1 VVRVTHPAA
10 WSGRR
15 KWSGADNQSWK
26 NLKILRLRSEFGE
39 QNVYQVELPEG
50 WDVIL
55 IRSQGQLG
63 NQMFLYAAALKQR
76 REWEWLVLFGFV
88 ELEPLIASTRKRVF
102 LIPFPHTFD
111 QWVKRQFKRMARLNR
126 RMCRSVRESGGDLFA
141 LTRGKH
147 CLCPLVFEFGLC
159 QSPELA
165 PVSLIHDHMG
175 LGRAKPTWLVQS
187 EADLS
192 SLGVDLENFAFL
204 HFRKGDYSSFDVGG
218 FNPVLP
224 AEYFRDAIVA
234 LRKDFPDLY
243 IVVLSDD
250 LEAAKEFL
258 GREENFTFF
267 PFGSLSSFGAMVL
280 ARHGI
285 LSASTFSWWGA
296 RLAHDR
302 HGGGTFIAPLYWMGF
317 RTQTWFPSENIRSD
331 FLSYIEV
338 AS

>member
-1 VVRVTHPAA
+1 MV
-10 WSGRR
+10 
-15 KWSGADNQSWK
+15 
-26 NLKILRLRSEFGE
+26 
-39 QNVYQVELPEG
+39 
-50 WDVIL
+50 L

-76 REWEWLVLFGFV
+76 REREWLVLFGFL
-88 ELEPLIASTRKRVF
+88 ELEPLIAKGRNRVF
-102 LIPFPHTFD
+102 LISFPHALD
-111 QWVKRQFKRMARLNR
+111 KWVKRQFKRMARLNQR
-126 RMCRSVRESGGDLFA
+126 ACRCVRKSGGDPLA
-141 LTRGKH
+141 LTRSRH
-147 CLCPLVFEFGLC
+147 CLWPLVFEFGLC
-159 QSPELA
+159 QSPGLA
-165 PVSLIHDHMG
+165 HVSLIRDHMG
-175 LGRAKPTWLVQS
+175 LGGAKPPWLVQS

-218 FNPVLP
+218 SNPVLP
-224 AEYFRDAIVA
+224 AEYFRDAIVG
-234 LRKDFPDLY
+234 LRKDFPDLH
-243 IVVLSDD
+243 IVVLSDG

-258 GREENFTFF
+258 GEEENITFF

-317 RTQTWFPSENIRSD
+317 RTQTWFPSEDIRSD
-331 FLSYIEV
+331 FLSYLEV
-338 AS
+338 VSED

>member
-1 VVRVTHPAA
+1 
-10 WSGRR
+10 
-15 KWSGADNQSWK
+15 
-26 NLKILRLRSEFGE
+26 LILL
-39 QNVYQVELPEG
+39 
-50 WDVIL
+50 
-55 IRSQGQLG
+55 RSQGQLG
-63 NQMFLYAAALKQR
+63 NQIFLYAAALNQR
-76 REWEWLVLFGFV
+76 RKREWLVLFGFL
-88 ELEPLIASTRKRVF
+88 ELKPLIAKGRNQVF
-102 LIPFPHTFD
+102 LILFPHGLD
-111 QWVKRQFKRMARLNR
+111 KWVKRQFKRMARLNR
-126 RMCRSVRESGGDLFA
+126 KMCRSVRESGGDLFA

-165 PVSLIHDHMG
+165 PVSLMHDHMG
-175 LGRAKPTWLVQS
+175 LGGAKPAWLVQS

-234 LRKDFPDLY
+234 LRKDFPDLH

-258 GREENFTFF
+258 GGEQKFTFF

-296 RLAHDR
+296 RLAHHR

-317 RTQTWFPSENIRSD
+317 RTQTWFPCEDIRSD
-331 FLSYIEV
+331 FLNYLEV
-338 AS
+338 VSED